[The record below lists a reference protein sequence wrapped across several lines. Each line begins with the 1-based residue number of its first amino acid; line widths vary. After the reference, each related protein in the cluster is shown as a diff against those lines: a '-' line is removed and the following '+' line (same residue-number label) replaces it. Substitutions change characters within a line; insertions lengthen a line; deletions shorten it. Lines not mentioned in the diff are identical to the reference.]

1 MPTVPPP
8 SPSRLG
14 AGEAAVVVAAITA
27 LTVLAVIERPVPT
40 PLAVLAAAAC
50 LLLIPG
56 VGRVLAALT
65 GDGR

>member
-1 MPTVPPP
+1 MPIVPTS
-8 SPSRLG
+8 SPSRLS
-14 AGEAAVVVAAITA
+14 AGEAAVAITA
-27 LTVLAVIERPVPT
+27 LTVLAVLERPVPT

-50 LLLIPG
+50 LLLTPG